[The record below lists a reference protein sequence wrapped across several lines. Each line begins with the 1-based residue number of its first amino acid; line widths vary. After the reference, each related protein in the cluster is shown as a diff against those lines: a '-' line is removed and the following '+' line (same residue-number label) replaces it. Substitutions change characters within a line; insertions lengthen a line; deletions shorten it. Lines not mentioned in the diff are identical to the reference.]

1 MKQSPRPEVE
11 SQRLCA
17 RSSGEPG
24 ITGDRSETGGV
35 EEEKPAPHSQEPE
48 ETTTKPRQL
57 PARRR
62 PQREVFSS
70 DDEID
75 NAPAQLT
82 SRQIDSDDEI
92 DRAFALRTSRR
103 IEIREPEAIPKV
115 ALPLPQSSTARRNDA
130 DSEDSDEEQLF
141 RKIPPKRGENK
152 RDIPTLET
160 NGQKPNGSNRL
171 VVPRS
176 RYAKAA
182 AKRLN
187 RFSSS
192 SNPADNGKVQSTD
205 IDVKPATKNIHGNA
219 SSDEDIHVL
228 IDNEINKRIAAIAAG
243 DQSFRDA
250 GNSVTV
256 SSAAGYPDGN
266 ALFSEKEASGTD
278 SDHETPAQTPEGA
291 NAQKKKNLTL
301 KNLLNKIKASGK
313 DANGFNDI
321 IQDAIHDKLHQ
332 SRSRGSGRQT
342 SPSKE
347 ETVETT
353 SCMTPARRNLFSA
366 ERYVPKTSPIDD
378 SPPPKSVRKS
388 PNEPFKANHAIFKD
402 RKSRSARDLH
412 DMTHESVRKDG
423 AIRPIN
429 DQQHDARASRRL
441 QYYLKAEIKRRNRSF
456 FLAAWYMSEIPQH
469 QHVSSCSGN
478 ILACMFILY

>member
-1 MKQSPRPEVE
+1 MKQSPRPEV
-11 SQRLCA
+11 R
-17 RSSGEPG
+17 EPG
-24 ITGDRSETGGV
+24 NTGDRSETGGG
-35 EEEKPAPHSQEPE
+35 EEGKPAPHSQEPE

-62 PQREVFSS
+62 PQRDVFSS

-75 NAPAQLT
+75 NAPAQLI

-115 ALPLPQSSTARRNDA
+115 ALPLQSSTARRNDA

-141 RKIPPKRGENK
+141 RKIPPKGGEYK
-152 RDIPTLET
+152 RDVPKLET
-160 NGQKPNGSNRL
+160 NGQKPNGSHRL

-192 SNPADNGKVQSTD
+192 SNPADNGKEQKTEMN
-205 IDVKPATKNIHGNA
+205 VKPATKNIHGNA

-256 SSAAGYPDGN
+256 GNAAGYPDGN
-266 ALFSEKEASGTD
+266 ALFFEKEASGTD

-342 SPSKE
+342 SPSKQ

-366 ERYVPKTSPIDD
+366 ETYVPKTSPIDD

-388 PNEPFKANHAIFKD
+388 PNEPFKANRAIFKD

-429 DQQHDARASRRL
+429 DQQNDARASRRL
-441 QYYLKAEIKRRNRSF
+441 QHYLKAEIKRRNRSF

-478 ILACMFILY
+478 ILACVFTL